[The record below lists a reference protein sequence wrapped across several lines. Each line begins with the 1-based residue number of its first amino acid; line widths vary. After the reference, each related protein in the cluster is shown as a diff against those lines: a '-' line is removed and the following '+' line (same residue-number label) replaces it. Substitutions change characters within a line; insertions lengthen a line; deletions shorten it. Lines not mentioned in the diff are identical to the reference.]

1 MDSVV
6 PMPLLQQYGKVFV
19 GPGAKKEAEVI
30 GLGLSELSSRQ
41 RDDLERAKKY
51 ALEQS
56 IKHVRTKQQIA
67 HQQNQQ
73 KVAMYAQALSL
84 MARVYVGSV
93 SFEVREEQIKQHF
106 AVFGPIKTINM
117 SFDTGTGH
125 HKGFAF
131 LEYEVPEAA
140 LLAQEAMNGKFVGGR
155 NLKVLPVGRPA
166 NMPQAQPIIDMVMQD
181 AKEYNRVYVASV
193 HPDVSEQDLKSIFE
207 AFGEVVRCQLAK
219 ELGKRV
225 RLSGV
230 QNEVARFFALDVV
243 LLLQMR
249 SIGQFLQRHSL
260 RPQQQLSLLLQR
272 RFSRKKELNYKIG
285 FSLSLSQCV

>member
-219 ELGKRV
+219 EGFGYLEFKTKWPGSSRWMLCYSSRCAQLV
-225 RLSGV
+225 SSYSATPFGHSSSSRYYCSEDSV
-230 QNEVARFFALDVV
+230 ER
-243 LLLQMR
+243 R
-249 SIGQFLQRHSL
+249 S
-260 RPQQQLSLLLQR
+260 
-272 RFSRKKELNYKIG
+272 
-285 FSLSLSQCV
+285 